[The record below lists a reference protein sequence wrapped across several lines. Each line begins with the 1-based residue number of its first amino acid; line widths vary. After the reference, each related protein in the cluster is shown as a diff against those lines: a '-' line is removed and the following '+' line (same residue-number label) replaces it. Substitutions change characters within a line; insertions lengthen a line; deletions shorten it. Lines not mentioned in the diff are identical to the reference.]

1 MSQRFERLRI
11 RQLDQSL
18 EPFRSLRDRRPPE
31 GSWARAIR
39 EALGMSQRQLAD
51 RMGVSKSTVQS
62 AEKNEA
68 RGRVQFESLESLANG
83 LDCDLVYA
91 FVPRESLQASLEDR
105 ARECAARI
113 VDSVSTSMELE
124 EQGVTADERERQ
136 IDELAA
142 ELLVSRPRDFWND

>member
-1 MSQRFERLRI
+1 
-11 RQLDQSL
+11 
-18 EPFRSLRDRRPPE
+18 
-31 GSWARAIR
+31 
-39 EALGMSQRQLAD
+39 MSQRQLAD